1 MSWIKAN
8 KTKIFLILAIVVLAV
23 VAINQFDEKSSYKNV
38 LIQYRSVPHMELQ
51 SLIFTTETDN
61 FLHLYVK
68 GFVAFRNESDQPKG
82 MSQYYVIEPLF
93 RRDENNK
100 QLFSL
105 TEIIAMNAIPPRE
118 IGTGELRE
126 KENTSQYFV
135 LEDDGGNLLYVNKA
149 TKEIALNDATGD
161 EAYLI
166 TSDLDYGDFMRDFL
180 R

>member
-1 MSWIKAN
+1 MDWIRAN
-8 KTKIFLILAIVVLAV
+8 KTKVILILTIVVLSWT
-23 VAINQFDEKSSYKNV
+23 AINQFDEKSSYKNA

-51 SLIFTTETDN
+51 SLVFTTKTDN

-82 MSQYYVIEPLF
+82 MSQYYVIKPLF
-93 RRDENNK
+93 RRDENGK

-105 TEIIAMNAIPPRE
+105 TEIIAMNTLPPKE
-118 IGTGELRE
+118 IGIGELQE
-126 KENTSQYFV
+126 KENTPQYIV
-135 LEDDGGNLLYVNKA
+135 LKDDGGNLLYINKV
-149 TKEIALNDATGD
+149 TKEVALNDATGA

-166 TSDLDYGDFMRDFL
+166 TSDLEYRDFMRDYL